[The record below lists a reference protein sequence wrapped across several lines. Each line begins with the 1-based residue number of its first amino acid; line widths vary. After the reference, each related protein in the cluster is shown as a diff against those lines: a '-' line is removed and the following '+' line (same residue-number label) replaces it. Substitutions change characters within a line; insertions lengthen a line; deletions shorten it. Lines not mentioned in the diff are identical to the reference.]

1 MDTPLPPADEDAKL
15 PPPPS
20 AAKEPTWWRQGWFPY
35 VSLLSATAAADF
47 LCPRVNGFG
56 VAAAIGVLLGMAAF
70 LLLRR
75 DFSRGECLFLVLLSI
90 VCSAGLLL
98 SGSSFCWIV
107 AMAAPFAMV
116 FAPSSKTYAGHD
128 KYLNWWQ
135 FWFSHRVRAE
145 VSNRASRAR
154 AIFPLLLSILA
165 GVICFIFFLCIFA
178 SGNPVVEM
186 VWNALADAWNRLV
199 LFLNLDWE
207 FCLHAFCWAAGALWF
222 GIYTFKRPEATWP
235 ATPSPVANTHSMLP
249 HLAPCVL
256 VGTNL
261 AFLIACATDVA
272 FLWQHCVPAGVSQ
285 TEYLYDGAAS
295 ITCASAIA
303 AMLLVWIF
311 RRSASSRRSRV
322 SRVAGYVL
330 LVQTFVLAVSVYMRL
345 YYQVEAYGF
354 TSRRVLA
361 AESMLMGIAGLVFLA
376 LYMNWRK
383 HLWRLLYPTLGVVL
397 LLLLSFSIYTP
408 YRIAGN
414 LNLRYVAAHPHWK
427 FSADDVRYHV
437 FPVQDNLAFA
447 WFVYQQCPDADLRKI
462 IEARCKVLV
471 RQAERRTWRSFS
483 LSSACDEKLAAEILQ
498 KLSASSYN
506 NASFTTSSR
515 SADDK

>member
-1 MDTPLPPADEDAKL
+1 
-15 PPPPS
+15 
-20 AAKEPTWWRQGWFPY
+20 
-35 VSLLSATAAADF
+35 
-47 LCPRVNGFG
+47 
-56 VAAAIGVLLGMAAF
+56 
-70 LLLRR
+70 
-75 DFSRGECLFLVLLSI
+75 
-90 VCSAGLLL
+90 
-98 SGSSFCWIV
+98 
-107 AMAAPFAMV
+107 MAAPFAMLFV
-116 FAPSSKTYAGHD
+116 PSEKTDAGQD

-135 FWFSHRVRAE
+135 FWFSHRIRAE
-145 VSNRASRAR
+145 VSNRASRVR
-154 AIFPLLLSILA
+154 AILPLLLSIFV

-186 VWNALADAWNRLV
+186 VWTALADAWNRVV

-207 FCLHAFCWAAGALWF
+207 FCLHVFCWVAGALCF
-222 GIYTFKRPEATWP
+222 GIYTFERRKATGA
-235 ATPSPVANTHSMLP
+235 ATPPLVANAHSLLP
-249 HLAPCVL
+249 HLALCVL

-261 AFLIACATDVA
+261 AFLVASATDVA
-272 FLWQHCVPAGVSQ
+272 FLWQHRVPAGVSQ

-303 AMLLVWIF
+303 AMLLLGLF
-311 RRSASSRRSRV
+311 RRSGSSRRSAV

-354 TSRRVLA
+354 TPKRVLA

-383 HLWRLLYPTLGVVL
+383 QLWRLLYPTIGVVL

-408 YRIAGN
+408 SRIAGN
-414 LNLRYVAAHPHWK
+414 LNMRYAAAHPHWK

-447 WFVYQQCPDADLRKI
+447 WCVYRQCPSEALRQI
-462 IEARCKVLV
+462 IENRCQVLL
-471 RQAERRTWRSFS
+471 RRAQRRSWRSFS
-483 LSSACDEKLAAEILQ
+483 LSSAHDEMLAAEILQ
-498 KLSASSYN
+498 NLSANSYN
-506 NASFTTSSR
+506 NASLTTCSR
-515 SADDK
+515 SAADK